1 MPSGSRGLK
10 PFCTE
15 LLKGEFMKRSA
26 MFSKF
31 ISEKFKIAYFLSSF
45 SMVYIPSLL
54 MIFLTYV
61 GVINNHIPTVLAL
74 IFIVLFVISV
84 LSLFYVKLKIS
95 EDRKRVR
102 INSKE
107 AYLQNQNYIFWKN
120 SKPLSLLFLL
130 ILPTI
135 LFSTDLL
142 LSLGWVLSIQL
153 IAGYY
158 FYVSGKFLLNTP
170 LLMVGEV
177 LLVTK
182 DSTGNLL
189 LFVSRKDLKRDLGGK
204 INYILLGETSEFRL
218 GIYAIER

>member
-1 MPSGSRGLK
+1 M
-10 PFCTE
+10 
-15 LLKGEFMKRSA
+15 KGSA

-61 GVINNHIPTVLAL
+61 GVIKNHIPTVLAL
-74 IFIVLFVISV
+74 IFIVLFMISV

-158 FYVSGKFLLNTP
+158 FYVSANFLLNTP

-177 LLVTK
+177 LLITK
-182 DSTGNLL
+182 DSMGDLL
-189 LFVSRKDLKRDLGGK
+189 LFISRKDLKRDLGSK
-204 INYILLGETSEFRL
+204 TNYIPLGETSEFRL

>member
-1 MPSGSRGLK
+1 
-10 PFCTE
+10 
-15 LLKGEFMKRSA
+15 

-45 SMVYIPSLL
+45 LMVYIPSLL
-54 MIFLTYV
+54 MVFLTYV

-107 AYLQNQNYIFWKN
+107 AYSQNQNYIFWKN

-130 ILPTI
+130 ILLTI

-177 LLVTK
+177 LLITK

>member
-1 MPSGSRGLK
+1 
-10 PFCTE
+10 
-15 LLKGEFMKRSA
+15 

-45 SMVYIPSLL
+45 LMVYIPSLL

-107 AYLQNQNYIFWKN
+107 AYSQNQNYIFWKN

-189 LFVSRKDLKRDLGGK
+189 LFISRKDLKRDLGSK
-204 INYILLGETSEFRL
+204 ANYIPLGETSEFRL

>member
-1 MPSGSRGLK
+1 M
-10 PFCTE
+10 
-15 LLKGEFMKRSA
+15 KGSA

-31 ISEKFKIAYFLSSF
+31 ISKKFKIAYFLSSF

-74 IFIVLFVISV
+74 MFIVLFMISV
-84 LSLFYVKLKIS
+84 LSLLYVKLKIS

-107 AYLQNQNYIFWKN
+107 VFLQNQNYIFWKN

-135 LFSTDLL
+135 LFSTDLF

-158 FYVSGKFLLNTP
+158 FYVSAKFLLNIP

-177 LLVTK
+177 LLITK

-189 LFVSRKDLKRDLGGK
+189 LFVSRKDLKRGLGSK
-204 INYILLGETSEFRL
+204 INYIPLGETSDVRL

>member
-1 MPSGSRGLK
+1 
-10 PFCTE
+10 
-15 LLKGEFMKRSA
+15 

-107 AYLQNQNYIFWKN
+107 AYSQNQNYIFWKN

>member
-1 MPSGSRGLK
+1 
-10 PFCTE
+10 
-15 LLKGEFMKRSA
+15 

-45 SMVYIPSLL
+45 LMVYIPSLL

-74 IFIVLFVISV
+74 IFIMLFVISV
-84 LSLFYVKLKIS
+84 LSLFYIKLKIS

-107 AYLQNQNYIFWKN
+107 AYSQNQNYIFWKN

>member
-1 MPSGSRGLK
+1 MWNIK
-10 PFCTE
+10 T
-15 LLKGEFMKRSA
+15 KGVI
-26 MFSKF
+26 MFSNF
-31 ISEKFKIAYFLSSF
+31 ISKKFKIAYFLSSF

-54 MIFLTYV
+54 IISLTYL
-61 GVINNHIPTVLAL
+61 GLTNAHISTVLAL
-74 IFIVLFVISV
+74 IFIVLFMISG
-84 LSLFYVKLKIS
+84 LSLFYVKRKIS

-107 AYLQNQNYIFWKN
+107 VYLQNQNYIFWRS

-130 ILPTI
+130 VFPTI
-135 LFSTDLL
+135 LLSTNLL

-158 FYVSGKFLLNTP
+158 FYVSAKFLLNTP

-177 LLVTK
+177 LLIAK
-182 DSTGNLL
+182 DNTGNLL
-189 LFVSRKDLKRDLGGK
+189 LFMSKKDLKRDLGSK
-204 INYILLGETSEFRL
+204 INYIPLGETSEFRL

>member
-1 MPSGSRGLK
+1 
-10 PFCTE
+10 
-15 LLKGEFMKRSA
+15 

-45 SMVYIPSLL
+45 LMVYIPSLL
-54 MIFLTYV
+54 MIFLPYV

-107 AYLQNQNYIFWKN
+107 AYSQNQNYIFWKN

-158 FYVSGKFLLNTP
+158 SYVSGKFLLNTP

>member
-1 MPSGSRGLK
+1 
-10 PFCTE
+10 
-15 LLKGEFMKRSA
+15 

-45 SMVYIPSLL
+45 LMVYIPSLL

-74 IFIVLFVISV
+74 IFIMLFVISV
-84 LSLFYVKLKIS
+84 LSLFYIKLKIS

-107 AYLQNQNYIFWKN
+107 AYSQNQNYIFWKN

-135 LFSTDLL
+135 LFSTDLF

>member
-1 MPSGSRGLK
+1 
-10 PFCTE
+10 
-15 LLKGEFMKRSA
+15 

-45 SMVYIPSLL
+45 LMVYIPSLL
-54 MIFLTYV
+54 IIFLAYV
-61 GVINNHIPTVLAL
+61 GLINTHISTVLAL
-74 IFIVLFVISV
+74 IFIMLFVISV

-107 AYLQNQNYIFWKN
+107 VYLQNQNYIFWRS
-120 SKPLSLLFLL
+120 SKPLSLLFMLVFPTLL
-130 ILPTI
+130 L
-135 LFSTDLL
+135 STNLL

-158 FYVSGKFLLNTP
+158 FYVSAKFLLNTP

-177 LLVTK
+177 LLITK

-189 LFVSRKDLKRDLGGK
+189 LFVSRKDLKRDLGSK

>member
-1 MPSGSRGLK
+1 M
-10 PFCTE
+10 
-15 LLKGEFMKRSA
+15 KGSA

-74 IFIVLFVISV
+74 MFIVLFMISV
-84 LSLFYVKLKIS
+84 LSLLYVKLKIS

-107 AYLQNQNYIFWKN
+107 VCLQNQNYIFWKN

-135 LFSTDLL
+135 LFSTDLF

-158 FYVSGKFLLNTP
+158 FYVSAKFLLNIP

-177 LLVTK
+177 LLITK
-182 DSTGNLL
+182 NSTGNLL
-189 LFVSRKDLKRDLGGK
+189 LFVSRKDLKRGLGSK
-204 INYILLGETSEFRL
+204 INYIPLGETSDVRL

>member
-1 MPSGSRGLK
+1 
-10 PFCTE
+10 
-15 LLKGEFMKRSA
+15 

-45 SMVYIPSLL
+45 LMVYIPSLL
-54 MIFLTYV
+54 IIFLAYV
-61 GVINNHIPTVLAL
+61 GLINTHISTVLAL
-74 IFIVLFVISV
+74 IFIMLFVISV

-107 AYLQNQNYIFWKN
+107 VYLQNQNYIFWRS
-120 SKPLSLLFLL
+120 SKPLSLLFMLVFPTLL
-130 ILPTI
+130 L
-135 LFSTDLL
+135 STNLL

-158 FYVSGKFLLNTP
+158 FYVSAKFLLNTP

-177 LLVTK
+177 LLITK

>member
-1 MPSGSRGLK
+1 LIISLAYLGLIN
-10 PFCTE
+10 TH
-15 LLKGEFMKRSA
+15 
-26 MFSKF
+26 
-31 ISEKFKIAYFLSSF
+31 IS
-45 SMVYIPSLL
+45 
-54 MIFLTYV
+54 
-61 GVINNHIPTVLAL
+61 TVLAL

-107 AYLQNQNYIFWKN
+107 VYLQNQNYIFWRS
-120 SKPLSLLFLL
+120 SKPLFLLFLL
-130 ILPTI
+130 VFPTI
-135 LFSTDLL
+135 LFSTNLL

-158 FYVSGKFLLNTP
+158 FYASAKFLLNTP
-170 LLMVGEV
+170 LLMIGEV
-177 LLVTK
+177 LLIAK

-189 LFVSRKDLKRDLGGK
+189 LFMSRKDLKRDLGSK
-204 INYILLGETSEFRL
+204 INYIPLGETSEFRL

>member
-1 MPSGSRGLK
+1 
-10 PFCTE
+10 
-15 LLKGEFMKRSA
+15 

-45 SMVYIPSLL
+45 LMVYIPSLL
-54 MIFLTYV
+54 MLFLTYV

-107 AYLQNQNYIFWKN
+107 AYSQNQNYIFWKN

-142 LSLGWVLSIQL
+142 LSLDWVLSIQL

-177 LLVTK
+177 LLITK

>member
-1 MPSGSRGLK
+1 
-10 PFCTE
+10 
-15 LLKGEFMKRSA
+15 
-26 MFSKF
+26 MFSNL
-31 ISEKFKIAYFLSSF
+31 ISKKFKIAYFLSSF
-45 SMVYIPSLL
+45 TIAYIPSLL
-54 MIFLTYV
+54 IISLAYL
-61 GVINNHIPTVLAL
+61 GLINTNISTVLAL

-107 AYLQNQNYIFWKN
+107 VYLQNQNYIFWRS

-130 ILPTI
+130 VFPTI
-135 LFSTDLL
+135 LLSTNLL
-142 LSLGWVLSIQL
+142 LSLGWVFFIQL

-158 FYVSGKFLLNTP
+158 FYVSAKFLLNAP
-170 LLMVGEV
+170 LLMIGEV
-177 LLVTK
+177 LLTAK

-189 LFVSRKDLKRDLGGK
+189 LFMSRKDLKRGLGSK
-204 INYILLGETSEFRL
+204 INYIPLGETSEFRL

>member
-1 MPSGSRGLK
+1 MSCLHRNK
-10 PFCTE
+10 
-15 LLKGEFMKRSA
+15 
-26 MFSKF
+26 
-31 ISEKFKIAYFLSSF
+31 
-45 SMVYIPSLL
+45 
-54 MIFLTYV
+54 
-61 GVINNHIPTVLAL
+61 L

-107 AYLQNQNYIFWKN
+107 AYSQNQNYIFWKN

-142 LSLGWVLSIQL
+142 LSLDWVLSIQL

-177 LLVTK
+177 LLITK

>member
-1 MPSGSRGLK
+1 
-10 PFCTE
+10 
-15 LLKGEFMKRSA
+15 

-45 SMVYIPSLL
+45 LMVYIPSLL

-74 IFIVLFVISV
+74 IFIMLFVISV
-84 LSLFYVKLKIS
+84 LSLFYIKLKIS

-107 AYLQNQNYIFWKN
+107 AYSQNQNYIFWKN
-120 SKPLSLLFLL
+120 SKPLFLLFLL

-189 LFVSRKDLKRDLGGK
+189 LFVSRKDLKRDLGDK

>member
-1 MPSGSRGLK
+1 
-10 PFCTE
+10 
-15 LLKGEFMKRSA
+15 

-45 SMVYIPSLL
+45 LMVYIPSLL

-107 AYLQNQNYIFWKN
+107 AYSQNQNYIFWKN

-158 FYVSGKFLLNTP
+158 SYVSGKFLLNTP

>member
-1 MPSGSRGLK
+1 
-10 PFCTE
+10 
-15 LLKGEFMKRSA
+15 

-45 SMVYIPSLL
+45 LMVYIPSLL

-61 GVINNHIPTVLAL
+61 GVINNHIPTVLTL

-107 AYLQNQNYIFWKN
+107 AYSQNQNYIFWKN

-142 LSLGWVLSIQL
+142 LNLGWVLSIQL

-182 DSTGNLL
+182 DSMGNLL

-204 INYILLGETSEFRL
+204 INCILLGETSEFRL

>member
-1 MPSGSRGLK
+1 M
-10 PFCTE
+10 
-15 LLKGEFMKRSA
+15 KGSA

-74 IFIVLFVISV
+74 MFIVLFMISV
-84 LSLFYVKLKIS
+84 LSLLYVKLKIS

-107 AYLQNQNYIFWKN
+107 VYLQNQNYIFWKN

-158 FYVSGKFLLNTP
+158 FYVSAKFLLNIP

-177 LLVTK
+177 LLITK
-182 DSTGNLL
+182 DSMGDLL
-189 LFVSRKDLKRDLGGK
+189 LFVSRKDLKRDLGSK
-204 INYILLGETSEFRL
+204 INYIPLGETSEFRL

>member
-1 MPSGSRGLK
+1 
-10 PFCTE
+10 
-15 LLKGEFMKRSA
+15 

-45 SMVYIPSLL
+45 LMVYIPSLL

-107 AYLQNQNYIFWKN
+107 AYSQNQNYIFWKN

-142 LSLGWVLSIQL
+142 LSLDWVLSIQL

-177 LLVTK
+177 LLITK